1 MDSPDTLDARRVR
14 AAKNQSLFRSANERL
29 ESLNESFE
37 LVLERMDFACE
48 CTDLGCTEAIPL
60 SIKEYE
66 AIRAHA
72 NRFFV
77 VRGHELAEI
86 ERTVE
91 EDRGLRRR
99 REARRRRRGRAR
111 RRSSTQRQRRL
122 DARAQR
128 FFVHGV
134 PREAVELVREQVAR

>member
-1 MDSPDTLDARRVR
+1 VDSPETLDARRVR

-48 CTDLGCTEAIPL
+48 CTDLVCTEAIPL

-66 AIRAHA
+66 AIRAHP

-86 ERTVE
+86 ERTVG
-91 EDRGLRRR
+91 EDRG
-99 REARRRRRGRAR
+99 
-111 RRSSTQRQRRL
+111 
-122 DARAQR
+122 
-128 FFVHGV
+128 FVV
-134 PREAVELVREQVAR
+134 VEKLGAGAQVARDADPRRNGA